1 MRLGVRLGKRL
12 LPIDKAPYVSR
23 PAFSISKGMTMSV
36 CIRLSRFGRLH
47 RPLFRVVAIDKR
59 CHREGMSN
67 EIIGAYD
74 PLKKDKNLELDT
86 AKVESWVNRG
96 AQISNGVRS
105 LMKKFGYAVPTPTKT
120 AAAVAPK
127 TVAPK
132 AAAPKAKVATQT
144 PKKTYVAPT
153 RRSLRQ
159 HAAKLKT
166 ARKVAAASA
175 MAASAMAASAASA
188 PAAAPVQG

>member
-1 MRLGVRLGKRL
+1 
-12 LPIDKAPYVSR
+12 
-23 PAFSISKGMTMSV
+23 MSV

-105 LMKKFGYAVPTPTKT
+105 LMKKFGYAVPAPTKT
-120 AAAVAPK
+120 AAAVAPAVASK
-127 TVAPK
+127 T
-132 AAAPKAKVATQT
+132 AAPKAKVAAKT

-166 ARKVAAASA
+166 ERKAAA
-175 MAASAMAASAASA
+175 AAAA
-188 PAAAPVQG
+188 PAPVAAPVQG

>member
-1 MRLGVRLGKRL
+1 
-12 LPIDKAPYVSR
+12 
-23 PAFSISKGMTMSV
+23 MSV

-105 LMKKFGYAVPTPTKT
+105 LMKKFGYAVPAPTKT
-120 AAAVAPK
+120 AAPAVAAK
-127 TVAPK
+127 T
-132 AAAPKAKVATQT
+132 AAPKAKVATKTAAKT

-166 ARKVAAASA
+166 ERKAATAAAAASA
-175 MAASAMAASAASA
+175 AAAA

>member
-1 MRLGVRLGKRL
+1 
-12 LPIDKAPYVSR
+12 
-23 PAFSISKGMTMSV
+23 MSV

-105 LMKKFGYAVPTPTKT
+105 LMKKFGYAVPAPTKT
-120 AAAVAPK
+120 AAAA
-127 TVAPK
+127 VAPK
-132 AAAPKAKVATQT
+132 ASAPKAKVATKTAAKT

-159 HAAKLKT
+159 HAAKLK
-166 ARKVAAASA
+166 AERKVATAA
-175 MAASAMAASAASA
+175 AAAAAAAA

>member
-1 MRLGVRLGKRL
+1 M
-12 LPIDKAPYVSR
+12 A
-23 PAFSISKGMTMSV
+23 V

-74 PLKKDKNLELDT
+74 PLKKDKNLELDA

-96 AQISNGVRS
+96 AQISGGLRS
-105 LMKKFGYAVPTPTKT
+105 LMKKFGYAVPAPAKKVV
-120 AAAVAPK
+120 AAKAPVAK
-127 TVAPK
+127 AK
-132 AAAPKAKVATQT
+132 AAPAAKT

-159 HAAKLKT
+159 HEAKQKAT
-166 ARKVAAASA
+166 RKAAA
-175 MAASAMAASAASA
+175 AAAA
-188 PAAAPVQG
+188 PAAPVAEQPAQG

>member
-1 MRLGVRLGKRL
+1 
-12 LPIDKAPYVSR
+12 
-23 PAFSISKGMTMSV
+23 MSV

-105 LMKKFGYAVPTPTKT
+105 LMKKFGYAVPAPTKT
-120 AAAVAPK
+120 AAVAPAVAAK
-127 TVAPK
+127 T
-132 AAAPKAKVATQT
+132 AAPKAKVATKTAAKT

-159 HAAKLKT
+159 HAAKLK
-166 ARKVAAASA
+166 AERKVATAA
-175 MAASAMAASAASA
+175 AAAAAA

>member
-1 MRLGVRLGKRL
+1 
-12 LPIDKAPYVSR
+12 
-23 PAFSISKGMTMSV
+23 MSV

-105 LMKKFGYAVPTPTKT
+105 LMKKFGYAVPAPTKT
-120 AAAVAPK
+120 AAPAVAAK
-127 TVAPK
+127 T
-132 AAAPKAKVATQT
+132 AAPKAKVATKTAAKT

-159 HAAKLKT
+159 HAAKLK
-166 ARKVAAASA
+166 AERKVATAA
-175 MAASAMAASAASA
+175 AAAAAA

>member
-1 MRLGVRLGKRL
+1 
-12 LPIDKAPYVSR
+12 
-23 PAFSISKGMTMSV
+23 MSV

-105 LMKKFGYAVPTPTKT
+105 LMKKFGYAVPAPTKT
-120 AAAVAPK
+120 AAA
-127 TVAPK
+127 APK
-132 AAAPKAKVATQT
+132 ASAPKAKVATKTAAKT

-166 ARKVAAASA
+166 ERKAATAAAAASA
-175 MAASAMAASAASA
+175 AAAA

>member
-1 MRLGVRLGKRL
+1 
-12 LPIDKAPYVSR
+12 
-23 PAFSISKGMTMSV
+23 MSV

-105 LMKKFGYAVPTPTKT
+105 LMKKFGYAVPAPTKT
-120 AAAVAPK
+120 AAAVAAK
-127 TVAPK
+127 T
-132 AAAPKAKVATQT
+132 AAPKAKVAAKT

-159 HAAKLKT
+159 HAAKLK
-166 ARKVAAASA
+166 AERKAAA
-175 MAASAMAASAASA
+175 AAAAATA
-188 PAAAPVQG
+188 PAVAPAQG

>member
-1 MRLGVRLGKRL
+1 M
-12 LPIDKAPYVSR
+12 A
-23 PAFSISKGMTMSV
+23 V

-74 PLKKDKNLELDT
+74 PLKKDKNLELDA

-96 AQISNGVRS
+96 AQISGGLRS
-105 LMKKFGYAVPTPTKT
+105 LMKKFGYAVPVPAKQVE
-120 AAAVAPK
+120 AKAPVARAK
-127 TVAPK
+127 K
-132 AAAPKAKVATQT
+132 AAPAAKT

-153 RRSLRQ
+153 RRALRQ
-159 HAAKLKT
+159 HAAAQKS
-166 ARKVAAASA
+166 ARKAAA
-175 MAASAMAASAASA
+175 AAAA
-188 PAAAPVQG
+188 PAAPVAEQPAQG

>member
-1 MRLGVRLGKRL
+1 
-12 LPIDKAPYVSR
+12 
-23 PAFSISKGMTMSV
+23 MSV

-105 LMKKFGYAVPTPTKT
+105 LMKKFGYAVPAPTKT

-127 TVAPK
+127 TAATKTAAPK
-132 AAAPKAKVATQT
+132 AAAPKAKLAAKT

-166 ARKVAAASA
+166 ARKAAAASA
-175 MAASAMAASAASA
+175 TAAAAATA